1 MNKQDKLTQEEWQLF
16 EDYLLGLDQTGIN
29 EFKQQMKDDAYQM
42 YPDLKQ
48 AQEAAR

>member
-1 MNKQDKLTQEEWQLF
+1 MKSQKLTTEEWQMF

-42 YPDLKQ
+42 YPNLKQ
-48 AQEAAR
+48 AMEAAE